1 MSKEQKIIL
10 GIMAAVIIPA
20 LIILSL
26 MVAQQKR
33 TTSLQQKQLVLENQ
47 ALQEEKNR
55 ADLLLQESKDLKQM
69 SDGLALPQVK
79 INLRLQ

>member
-33 TTSLQQKQLVLENQ
+33 TTNLQQKQLVLENQ